1 MADLDNEDL
10 LASLLE
16 KLDERIGEGQSV
28 GAPVELAVLATPD
41 IVLFPHMVMPLMLT
55 TAAALDAARDAWGK
69 DRLLLVVALK
79 HRRSGEPS
87 PDDMYTIGTLA
98 RLMQLLE
105 PGDTEPR
112 AVVEGLQRVIITEVA
127 AATPHI
133 RARFNVLTGEPAE
146 GPRAEAMM
154 RVIRSLFAETA
165 ELSNTV
171 PSEATTA
178 AQNFEDAGQ
187 LCDLVAAYLGVKT
200 EQKQAVL
207 EAVDGMERLTI
218 LETTLE
224 QELQVLRIESEI
236 HHRVRAGIE
245 DAQREYYLH
254 EQLRAI
260 QTELGEREGV
270 YSDVQEYRGRIE
282 GAGMSPEAM
291 EKAQHELDRLERM
304 SAMSPEVSVIRTY
317 LDWLIG
323 LPWQESTE
331 DILDV
336 AEAQAILDEDHFG
349 LRKVKDRVLEFLAI
363 HKLVRESKGPIL
375 CFIGPPGVGKT
386 SIGRSIA
393 RAMGRKFIR
402 ISLGGVHDEAEIRGH
417 RRTYVGAMPGRI
429 LQTIKRVGSNN
440 PVFMIDEIDKIGVDF
455 RGDPTSALLEV
466 LDPEQN
472 DSFQDHYL
480 EVPFDLSRV
489 FFVATGNYAEPMPP
503 ALLDRMEIIEFP
515 GYIEEEKLQIA
526 KRFLAPKQ
534 RKAHGLAAKHIRF
547 GDRALRGLIR
557 HYTSEAG
564 VRNLEREIAAV
575 CRKVAR
581 RVASGETEPVSVNDA
596 VLAEF
601 LGPKRYRRED
611 YEHREQ
617 VGVAHSLAFTWDGGD
632 IIGIEVV
639 VLEGSGELVLTG
651 HLGEVMKESAQA
663 ALSYARARA
672 SDLGIDGET
681 LSRRDIHIHVPA
693 GAVPKEGPSAGIAIA
708 TALVSALTGRKVRSN
723 VAMTG
728 EVTLHGRVLR
738 VGGIREKILAAHRAG
753 MKIVIMPAENE
764 PDLVELDDVETSV
777 KQDLNFVFVTDMQQ
791 VLDTAIAPV

>member
-1 MADLDNEDL
+1 MVEPESSDL
-10 LASLLE
+10 LSMLLE
-16 KLDERIGEGQSV
+16 KLDEQINGGD
-28 GAPVELAVLATPD
+28 GKPAELPVLATPD

-55 TAAALDAARDAWGK
+55 TSAALAAARQAWGK
-69 DRLLLVVALK
+69 DRLIIVLALK
-79 HRRSGEPS
+79 HRRTGEPS
-87 PDDMYTIGTLA
+87 PDDMYTVGTLA

-112 AVVEGLQRVIITEVA
+112 AVVEGLQRVRITDI
-127 AATPHI
+127 PSSQPYI
-133 RARFNVLTGEPAE
+133 RAQFQVMTGDPAE
-146 GPRAEAMM
+146 GPRAEATM
-154 RVIRSLFAETA
+154 RVIRALFAEA
-165 ELSNTV
+165 ADLSNTV
-171 PSEATTA
+171 PAEATTA
-178 AQNFEDAGQ
+178 AANFEEAGQ
-187 LCDLVAAYLGVKT
+187 LCDLVAAYLGLQPD
-200 EQKQAVL
+200 QKQQVL
-207 EAVDGMERLTI
+207 EAADGMERLTLVESI
-218 LETTLE
+218 LEH
-224 QELQVLRIESEI
+224 ELQVLRIESEI

-245 DAQREYYLH
+245 EAQREYYLR
-254 EQLRAI
+254 EQLRVI

-270 YSDVQEYRGRIE
+270 YSDVMEYRERLE
-282 GAGMSPEAM
+282 TAGLSPEAL
-291 EKAQHELDRLERM
+291 EKAHHELDRLERM
-304 SAMSPEVSVIRTY
+304 PAMSPEVSVIRTF
-317 LDWLIG
+317 LDWLLG

-331 DILDV
+331 DVLDV

-363 HKLVRESKGPIL
+363 RKLVAECKGPIL

-429 LQTIKRVGSNN
+429 IQTIRRVGSNN

-489 FFVATGNYAEPMPP
+489 FFVATGNYVEPMPP

-534 RKAHGLAAKHIRF
+534 RKAHGLAAKHVRF
-547 GDRALRGLIR
+547 GDRALRSLIR

-564 VRNLEREIAAV
+564 VRNLEREIAGV
-575 CRKVAR
+575 CRKIAR
-581 RVASGETEPVSVNDA
+581 RVASGETGLVRVNDD
-596 VLAEF
+596 VLQGF
-601 LGPKRYRRED
+601 LGPRRYRRDE
-611 YEHREQ
+611 YERREQ

-632 IIGIEVV
+632 VIAIEVAV
-639 VLEGSGELVLTG
+639 VDGSGDLVLTG

-663 ALSYARARA
+663 ALGYARQRA
-672 SDLGIDGET
+672 QDLGLDGEMFA
-681 LSRRDIHIHVPA
+681 RRDIHIHVPA

-708 TALVSALTGRKVRSN
+708 TALVSALTGRKVRNN

-738 VGGIREKILAAHRAG
+738 VGGIREKVLAAHRAG
-753 MKIVIMPAENE
+753 MKIVMMPAENE
-764 PDLVELDDVETSV
+764 PDLTELDDVETSV
-777 KQDLNFVFVTDMQQ
+777 REDVQFIFVTDMQQ
-791 VLDTAIAPV
+791 VLDTALAKP